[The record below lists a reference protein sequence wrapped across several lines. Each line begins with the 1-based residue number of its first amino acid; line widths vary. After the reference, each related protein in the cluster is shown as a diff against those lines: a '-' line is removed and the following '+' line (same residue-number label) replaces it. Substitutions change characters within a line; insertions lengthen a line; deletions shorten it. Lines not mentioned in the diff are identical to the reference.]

1 MLDVLL
7 NLLKSR
13 VGFLIVKRLYAD
25 PLWNALRVA
34 ILVVCFF
41 VSANALHA
49 GVLFDP
55 GDHNSTLEPSPDQID
70 FGRLGFVKMGIA
82 LAMFISVLIAC
93 GLPILILDC
102 IQKRTDAAAC
112 SLTPLSRNGHG
123 VSSFSACSTPLDAPV
138 LRAPPITGDVVGV
151 VDVGTNHGLHT
162 MESTQLLTGNGDLY
176 EGNSLSPP
184 ETHPF
189 EAQWSSTG
197 PSGSLLQPVTECK
210 TLRRRRIYRR
220 RRAIQLW
227 TSRITCFAAGVFLST
242 GKSTGYSE
250 RETSVK
256 SRQSRALL
264 AGLPYQ
270 PQSHCYSC
278 HISTIATVRQ
288 IGCLPNNN
296 IGSAFSGFRSSPL
309 VVILMLGFMDLF
321 PDVEEAVTAALSS
334 LGVHLKYPL
343 SSLFTLVGFFTVLLV
358 EQTVIVCHKHHSPDT
373 PNLPHDSSMSNASQA
388 ESSGVTA
395 DLSAPELS
403 DTPQVT
409 FVDSVEGGL
418 QEPQH
423 DSDQAYHNPQHHHH
437 LAMGQNS
444 GSIMRVFLLLIAL
457 CVHSVFEGLAV
468 GLQRSVSEVVAL
480 FSALMLHKLIMAVSI
495 GMSLATSRQQSE
507 RTGAAPNC
515 KTLRIQVACTTVF
528 ALASPLGV
536 LIGSFLV
543 AQRSSGALLM
553 TIAVLQGLACGTFF
567 FVVFCE
573 MLPNEFKEGSGD
585 RILKF
590 IFLLLGFVL
599 VAVYLVF
606 EPK

>member
-1 MLDVLL
+1 M
-7 NLLKSR
+7 
-13 VGFLIVKRLYAD
+13 
-25 PLWNALRVA
+25 LRVA

-242 GKSTGYSE
+242 
-250 RETSVK
+250 
-256 SRQSRALL
+256 
-264 AGLPYQ
+264 
-270 PQSHCYSC
+270 
-278 HISTIATVRQ
+278 
-288 IGCLPNNN
+288 
-296 IGSAFSGFRSSPL
+296 
-309 VVILMLGFMDLF
+309 GFMDLF